1 MSVLARSRRAGAHTM
16 MAAENSSPN
25 PLLQRARR
33 AAASLAVVL
42 SLALPGY
49 VAPGAAAAQPPT
61 TPATEQQKNGPAKSD
76 SAVQKIQEKAELFG
90 EILAD
95 LQDLYVEP
103 VDLDK
108 LAETGFQAMLSSLD
122 PYTEFEN
129 VEAAKVMRTQT
140 IGNYGGVGLV
150 ITKNKDTKGNDQP
163 YISVVN
169 SFEGYAFDAGMRV
182 GDTLISVDGKDVKD
196 TSTNDVSLMLKGEP
210 GSKVALKYKRPGLDQ
225 VQVLP
230 LSFAY
235 TARCE
240 CGCEQAPGSRSSS
253 GLAPV
258 FRYTARRGG
267 LACVRKRLS
276 TYVDSAHEMRLRVGD
291 FARRASLR
299 ARLCCYATFLW
310 E

>member
-1 MSVLARSRRAGAHTM
+1 M
-16 MAAENSSPN
+16 MAAEDSSPN
-25 PLLQRARR
+25 PLLQRAGR

-42 SLALPGY
+42 SLALPAY
-49 VAPGAAAAQPPT
+49 VAPGAAAAQSPT
-61 TPATEQQKNGPAKSD
+61 TPSTEQQKNGPAKSD

-150 ITKNKDTKGNDQP
+150 ITKNKDTKGNDQA

-169 SFEGYAFDAGMRV
+169 AFEGYAFDAGMRV

-230 LSFAY
+230 LSFAQC
-235 TARCE
+235 TEPVMFVGWHSPVSVWLDMLTVLTRC
-240 CGCEQAPGSRSSS
+240 ADVWVTLPD
-253 GLAPV
+253 
-258 FRYTARRGG
+258 
-267 LACVRKRLS
+267 VR
-276 TYVDSAHEMRLRVGD
+276 A
-291 FARRASLR
+291 
-299 ARLCCYATFLW
+299 YAQDCAAT
-310 E
+310 

>member
-1 MSVLARSRRAGAHTM
+1 M

-230 LSFAY
+230 LSFGTPRDVVGWHASVSGCLHTLTVLTRCAY
-235 TARCE
+235 VWVTLPDVRAYAQDCAATR
-240 CGCEQAPGSRSSS
+240 RSS
-253 GLAPV
+253 GNDL
-258 FRYTARRGG
+258 GQG
-267 LACVRKRLS
+267 
-276 TYVDSAHEMRLRVGD
+276 
-291 FARRASLR
+291 
-299 ARLCCYATFLW
+299 
-310 E
+310 

>member
-1 MSVLARSRRAGAHTM
+1 
-16 MAAENSSPN
+16 MAAEDSSPN

-42 SLALPGY
+42 SLALPAC
-49 VAPGAAAAQPPT
+49 VAPGAAVAQPPT
-61 TPATEQQKNGPAKSD
+61 TPSTEQQNNGPAKSD

-150 ITKNKDTKGNDQP
+150 ITKNKDTKGNDLP

-169 SFEGYAFDAGMRV
+169 AFEGYAFDAGMRV
-182 GDTLISVDGKDVKD
+182 GDTLIAVDGKDVKD

-225 VQVLP
+225 IQVLP
-230 LSFAY
+230 LSFA
-235 TARCE
+235 RCTE
-240 CGCEQAPGSRSSS
+240 PGVFVGWHAPVSGCLDMLTVLRRCVDVWVIVPDVRAYAQNCAATRRSS
-253 GLAPV
+253 GNDL
-258 FRYTARRGG
+258 GQG
-267 LACVRKRLS
+267 
-276 TYVDSAHEMRLRVGD
+276 
-291 FARRASLR
+291 
-299 ARLCCYATFLW
+299 
-310 E
+310 